1 MITGVVTANHEAT
14 IPLVVHGA
22 HGQQETI
29 DAVIDMGFTG
39 SVTLPLMLITAPGL
53 SWRGRQRVMRCCAP
67 SSPRC
72 PIRRSADLA
81 AVVLRGRLRI

>member
-22 HGQQETI
+22 YGQQEII
-29 DAVIDMGFTG
+29 DAVTDTGFTG
-39 SVTLPLMLITAPGL
+39 SLTLPSMLIPAPGL
-53 SWRGRQRVMRCCAP
+53 PWRGRQRVMHCCAP

-72 PIRRSADLA
+72 PKRRSADLA
-81 AVVLRGRLRI
+81 AVVLRGRLWI